1 MLIILYQKRS
11 IGDGIDGSDI
21 KEKRELLTNR
31 EFFRTNQHVLTLVY
45 AARSSIT
52 FLLPLILEKDG
63 RSKCIS
69 LEQE

>member
-1 MLIILYQKRS
+1 MLIILCQKRS
-11 IGDGIDGSDI
+11 ICGGIDGSDI

-31 EFFRTNQHVLTLVY
+31 EFFRTNQYVLTLVY

-52 FLLPLILEKDG
+52 FLLPLILGKDG
-63 RSKCIS
+63 RSKPIY